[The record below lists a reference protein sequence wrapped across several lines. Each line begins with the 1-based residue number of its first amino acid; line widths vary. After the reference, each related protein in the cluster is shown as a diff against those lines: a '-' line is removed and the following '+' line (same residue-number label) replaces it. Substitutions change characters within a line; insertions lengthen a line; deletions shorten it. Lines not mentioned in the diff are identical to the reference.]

1 MLVATVASAI
11 VGLLGVP
18 IHRLVVQMVLVA
30 TFTLVLCLVMRR
42 SLARPSVLGIFL
54 AIPVAGSLMW
64 FLVWVVR
71 PGAVGFWPSMPSV
84 AETGI
89 RALLTAAA
97 IALAVLAM
105 KWRER
110 SPSAPL
116 VCFAVAWLG
125 LSAIHI
131 APGVIQPRFTL
142 RDASIDLGRTVAH
155 ASSITSRDIEGI
167 FLDNTLA
174 YDTYWDRSE
183 EDRPEIIVARLH
195 ARTPEYR
202 DLGYEVVKVYDIYH
216 AKLYNESP
224 PIRRLDLCP
233 EQKGI
238 CVVVYQR
245 ADP

>member
-1 MLVATVASAI
+1 
-11 VGLLGVP
+11 
-18 IHRLVVQMVLVA
+18 
-30 TFTLVLCLVMRR
+30 
-42 SLARPSVLGIFL
+42 
-54 AIPVAGSLMW
+54 
-64 FLVWVVR
+64 
-71 PGAVGFWPSMPSV
+71 
-84 AETGI
+84 
-89 RALLTAAA
+89 
-97 IALAVLAM
+97 M

-142 RDASIDLGRTVAH
+142 RDASIDLGRSFAH
-155 ASSITSRDIEGI
+155 ASSIGSHVMQGI

-174 YDTYWDRSE
+174 YKSDWGEFE
-183 EDRPEIIVARLH
+183 EDRPELIVALMRDG
-195 ARTPEYR
+195 TPEYG
-202 DLGYEVVKVYDIYH
+202 DLGYKVVKTYDIYH
-216 AKLYNESP
+216 AKLYNETP